1 MLTELKQLQNKLLTA
16 TKNRIDFISSISDG
30 SIPQHLFDEM
40 SKLAINIFDKYD
52 DTYWYATQKKDF
64 IKSIE
69 NKNRNIFIIYR
80 MLDYENQTILYSS
93 ATEELRKLIDEYHIE
108 IHEPLITPF

>member
-1 MLTELKQLQNKLLTA
+1 MDNT
-16 TKNRIDFISSISDG
+16 
-30 SIPQHLFDEM
+30 IPQDLFDEM
-40 SKLAINIFDKYD
+40 SALAINIFDQYD
-52 DTYWYATQKKDF
+52 DTCWYATQKKDF

-80 MLDYENQTILYSS
+80 MLDPDNQTILYSS

-108 IHEPLITPF
+108 IHEPLIIPF

>member
-1 MLTELKQLQNKLLTA
+1 MDN
-16 TKNRIDFISSISDG
+16 I
-30 SIPQHLFDEM
+30 IPQDLFNEM
-40 SKLAINIFDKYD
+40 WTLAINIFNQYD

-64 IKSIE
+64 IKTIE

-93 ATEELRKLIDEYHIE
+93 ATEELRKLIDEYHVE
-108 IHEPLITPF
+108 IHEPLTIPF